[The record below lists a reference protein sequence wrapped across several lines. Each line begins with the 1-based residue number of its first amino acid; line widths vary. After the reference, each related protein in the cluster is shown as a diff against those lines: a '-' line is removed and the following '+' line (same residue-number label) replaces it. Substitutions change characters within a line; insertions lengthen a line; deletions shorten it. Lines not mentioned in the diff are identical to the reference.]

1 MKLCHPYAAMLLL
14 LSLLP
19 ACGLQ
24 APEFFEHKFAGFS
37 IALPTRKPVERTE
50 QGADGT
56 ISSVSAEAEG
66 FKYVV
71 VYWEL
76 PMYLRGVSDK
86 QILESMSMGAGAW
99 KVIKE
104 KNATIS
110 GMAGLE
116 IEGETA
122 NGKHMLT
129 RMLRT
134 KDRVYLLSIGGA
146 RPVPASSATKRF
158 FDSFRLHV

>member
-1 MKLCHPYAAMLLL
+1 MKLRHHYILLL
-14 LSLLP
+14 LALLP
-19 ACGLQ
+19 SCGLQ
-24 APEFFEHKFAGFS
+24 APEFIDYKFTGFS
-37 IALPTRKPVERTE
+37 IAMPTRNPTERTE
-50 QGADGT
+50 QGPDGT

-134 KDRVYLLSIGGA
+134 KDRVYLLTIGGA

-158 FDSFRLHV
+158 FDSFRLHA